1 MAKKN
6 KSSAF
11 AVVQQ
16 IGKSFFLPDVWNPSG
31 ADVYPNRHA
40 RQGRSEMRFLPE
52 KVLKFWIISF

>member
-16 IGKSFFLPDVWNPSG
+16 IGKSFFFFFSVLPSKRKTVRLNN
-31 ADVYPNRHA
+31 AQKMCHT
-40 RQGRSEMRFLPE
+40 L
-52 KVLKFWIISF
+52 